1 MNSLF
6 KIAVFIPLLFLTGSA
21 QAQYVSGKTNY
32 LVGFQ
37 AKILDLAPVAIQ
49 FQRASGKLHLS
60 FTAQFWKNEFPNVG
74 GLPPTYKNSNYA
86 YSVDP
91 SFTTLAIKPG
101 IGNIYVQTPQ
111 YLAAINFNLPLAYN
125 TYILDYTSEDNLL
138 GKYSKTYVSRKL
150 EMGIEIEQ
158 LSRYMLTDRV
168 VVSGGFIVG
177 VVFTEQEVFKEFP
190 SLDAYFDYTPGIGYG
205 EGLYI
210 TGYFGLQYL
219 FYGK

>member
-1 MNSLF
+1 M
-6 KIAVFIPLLFLTGSA
+6 LLFAESA
-21 QAQYVSGKTNY
+21 KAQYVSGKTNY
-32 LVGFQ
+32 LIGFQ
-37 AKILDLAPVAIQ
+37 AKILDLSPVAVQ

-60 FTAQFWKNEFPNVG
+60 VTAQFWENEFPKVG
-74 GLPPTYKNSNYA
+74 GLPLTYRNSNYA
-86 YSVDP
+86 YDIQT

-101 IGNIYVQTPQ
+101 IGNIYAQTPK
-111 YLAAINFNLPLAYN
+111 YFAAINFNLPMAYN
-125 TYILDYTSEDNLL
+125 TYFLDYTSEDNLH

-150 EMGIEIEQ
+150 EMGLEIEQ
-158 LSRYMLTDRV
+158 LSRYMLTDRL
-168 VVSGGFIVG
+168 VVSGGLIIG

-190 SLDAYFDYTPGIGYG
+190 SLDAFFDYTPGIGYG